1 MRRCGWHES
10 IPSEDCLPELAGKD
24 ATAGESCAASGDN
37 EMAFAPNK
45 VANAWKDCQP
55 PLCAGWRALTGK
67 IKYMDSLQGQA
78 ALVTG
83 AAKRIGRILALALAK
98 AGANV
103 VITYR
108 GSEAEAQNT
117 VGELEALGVKAL
129 GVHCDVRDPVCVER
143 AVATAAEHFG
153 RIDLL
158 VNNAGVFETAVLQE
172 ISVSQWDA
180 MFETNTRGPFL
191 MAKAAYPHLKATRGR
206 IINIGSLGGLHP
218 WPTHGH
224 YCTSK
229 AALHM
234 LTQTMS
240 KAFAPEISVN
250 CVAPGMIVNG
260 EVAEDFEHFAQ
271 KTPMKRNGTPEDV
284 AAAVLFF
291 ATGPHFITGQI
302 LSVDGGLGL

>member
-1 MRRCGWHES
+1 MTLSPR
-10 IPSEDCLPELAGKD
+10 
-24 ATAGESCAASGDN
+24 
-37 EMAFAPNK
+37 
-45 VANAWKDCQP
+45 
-55 PLCAGWRALTGK
+55 PLENHV
-67 IKYMDSLQGQA
+67 

-83 AAKRIGRILALALAK
+83 GAKRIGRAIALSLAE
-98 AGANV
+98 AGAQV
-103 VITYR
+103 AITWR
-108 GSEAEAQNT
+108 DSEAAARET
-117 VGELEALGVKAL
+117 VAELEARGVEAAAFRA
-129 GVHCDVRDPVCVER
+129 DVRIPAEIR
-143 AVATAAEHFG
+143 AGVQAAADRFG
-153 RIDLL
+153 RLDLL
-158 VNNAGVFETAVLQE
+158 VNNAGRYETALLQDMTVE
-172 ISVSQWDA
+172 QWDA

-191 MAKAAYPHLKATRGR
+191 ASQAAYPHLKAARGR
-206 IINIGSLGGLHP
+206 IVNIGSLGGLHP
-218 WPTHGH
+218 WPTHAH

-260 EVAEDFEHFAQ
+260 EVAEEYEPFARR
-271 KTPMKRNGTPEDV
+271 TPMQRNGSAEDV